1 MSLNF
6 GTSGVNKVETDPET
20 TCPVHLAEPTPMT
33 MAIKNSRTS
42 SSPLERAA
50 AGTPGDPGAF
60 EALFLEH
67 WPRVFGLLRRLVGDD
82 AEAEDLALDA
92 FLRLYRRKPSEDG
105 ELNVGGWLH
114 RVATNLGLN
123 AIRGWKRRQ
132 RYELES
138 GKMDLS
144 ENHPASPD
152 EVYAGAEERQRVR
165 AILAQMEPRQ
175 AQVLILR
182 HSGQKYQEIA
192 AALDVSPA
200 SIGPLLARAENEFE
214 RRYRAADEEKG

>member
-1 MSLNF
+1 
-6 GTSGVNKVETDPET
+6 
-20 TCPVHLAEPTPMT
+20 
-33 MAIKNSRTS
+33 MAIKHSRTS
-42 SSPLERAA
+42 SNPLERADT
-50 AGTPGDPGAF
+50 GTPGDPGAF
-60 EALFLEH
+60 EAIFLEH

-92 FLRLYRRKPSEDG
+92 FLRLYRRKPSGDG

-138 GKMDLS
+138 GKMDLV
-144 ENHPASPD
+144 ENGPASPD
-152 EVYAGAEERQRVR
+152 EIYAGAEERQRVR
-165 AILAQMEPRQ
+165 AILSQMEPRQ
-175 AQVLILR
+175 AQILILR

-200 SIGPLLARAENEFE
+200 SIGPLLARAESEFE
-214 RRYRAADEEKG
+214 RRYRAGQEKEGLP